1 MPIIRDLAALASLSS
16 FFLAATY
23 WADIVSSLS

>member
-1 MPIIRDLAALASLSS
+1 MTLIRDFAALISLSS

-23 WADIVSSLS
+23 WADIAIRLS

>member
-1 MPIIRDLAALASLSS
+1 MLIIRDLAALASLSS
-16 FFLAATY
+16 FFLATTY

>member
-1 MPIIRDLAALASLSS
+1 MTLIRDFAALVSLSS

-23 WADIVSSLS
+23 WADIVTHVA